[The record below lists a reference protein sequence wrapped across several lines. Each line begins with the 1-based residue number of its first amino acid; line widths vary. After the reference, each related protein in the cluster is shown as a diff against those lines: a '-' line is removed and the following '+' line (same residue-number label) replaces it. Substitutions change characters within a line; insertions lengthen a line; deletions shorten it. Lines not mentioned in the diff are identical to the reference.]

1 MKLYIMKVSLFVLL
15 ASFANTNALEGT
27 EEPCPAFAEG
37 ETPSCESCVE
47 NNCGYAQD
55 HGDCVNDCSTVED
68 TACFSLLVQADL
80 SVADICAMAMDGA
93 PVDGAP
99 VDGAAVD
106 GAPVDGAP
114 VDGAAVDGAAVDGAP
129 AEETSAP
136 EETDAVPVETDTAPV
151 ETDAA
156 APVAGNGGCA
166 ALEGSAAP
174 PTCETCLGS
183 GCGWTDG
190 SCLEDCETALFYND
204 EAQCVEGQT
213 DACASSGSVNTPSAS
228 AATERMAS
236 MSFLLGATM
245 IAAFVI

>member
-99 VDGAAVD
+99 
-106 GAPVDGAP
+106 
-114 VDGAAVDGAAVDGAP
+114 VDGAAVDGAP